1 MIDAYDADG
10 WRGAS
15 REKLRPSEELAKAR
29 AKIFQCKLR
38 VRELLKALEMPTSA
52 PLAAAE
58 DSDGEVDAEDIHCA
72 GCGGGE
78 ANDDDDILLCDGFCD
93 RAFHQSCVQPPV
105 AAEDIPEGDEGWLCP
120 LCDARVDT
128 FYTIN
133 NDFDLELDAAKA
145 SWVDV
150 FADEAAAN
158 AAGEGPGQPNDPAA
172 KTKSNGGRGVMDEEW
187 ADDESDDED
196 FGEEGASDDGEDD
209 EDEPLSG
216 SARSSDSDD
225 TDTANSDEDSDAA
238 KLRRAMRD
246 EPEVMLGKRRRVA
259 VDYRKLNDEMFGDGE
274 AFEGEREDERIGG
287 WGPASPNS
295 KSRGKRGRAG
305 ESKSRRELK
314 PRPKRNDAR
323 GRTGR
328 ASGAGT
334 RSPGRPRASPG
345 TPVRSPG
352 TAAKAAKATRARFSP
367 GTRDA
372 LERAFAAKPRP
383 APAESDAIADSL
395 GLTPRQVQVW
405 FQNRR
410 RPVKVKGDS
419 GERS

>member
-1 MIDAYDADG
+1 
-10 WRGAS
+10 
-15 REKLRPSEELAKAR
+15 
-29 AKIFQCKLR
+29 
-38 VRELLKALEMPTSA
+38 
-52 PLAAAE
+52 
-58 DSDGEVDAEDIHCA
+58 
-72 GCGGGE
+72 
-78 ANDDDDILLCDGFCD
+78 
-93 RAFHQSCVQPPV
+93 
-105 AAEDIPEGDEGWLCP
+105 
-120 LCDARVDT
+120 
-128 FYTIN
+128 
-133 NDFDLELDAAKA
+133 
-145 SWVDV
+145 
-150 FADEAAAN
+150 
-158 AAGEGPGQPNDPAA
+158 
-172 KTKSNGGRGVMDEEW
+172 MDEEW

-196 FGEEGASDDGEDD
+196 FGEDGASDDGEDD

-216 SARSSDSDD
+216 SARSSDSDES
-225 TDTANSDEDSDAA
+225 DTADSDENSEAA
-238 KLRRAMRD
+238 RLRRAMRE

-287 WGPASPNS
+287 WGPASPKTKS
-295 KSRGKRGRAG
+295 KGKRGDAG
-305 ESKSRRELK
+305 ESSRRE
-314 PRPKRNDAR
+314 PRPKPMRNDAR

-328 ASGAGT
+328 ESGAGT
-334 RSPGRPRASPG
+334 GSPGRPRASPG

-395 GLTPRQVQVW
+395 GLTPRQVKVW

-410 RPVKVKGDS
+410 RPVKVIGDS

>member
-29 AKIFQCKLR
+29 VKIFQCKLR
-38 VRELLKALEMPTSA
+38 VREHLKALEMPTSA

-105 AAEDIPEGDEGWLCP
+105 AVEDIPEGDEGWLCP
-120 LCDARVDT
+120 LCDARVDA

-158 AAGEGPGQPNDPAA
+158 DAGEGPGQPNDPAA
-172 KTKSNGGRGVMDEEW
+172 KPSRGAGGVMDEEW

-196 FGEEGASDDGEDD
+196 FGEDGASDDGEDD

-216 SARSSDSDD
+216 SARSSDSDES
-225 TDTANSDEDSDAA
+225 DTADSDENSEAA
-238 KLRRAMRD
+238 RLRRAMRE

-287 WGPASPNS
+287 WGPASPKTKS
-295 KSRGKRGRAG
+295 KGKRGDAG
-305 ESKSRRELK
+305 ESSRRE
-314 PRPKRNDAR
+314 PRPKPMRNDAR

-328 ASGAGT
+328 ESGAGT
-334 RSPGRPRASPG
+334 GSPGRPRASPG

-395 GLTPRQVQVW
+395 GLTPRQVKVW

-410 RPVKVKGDS
+410 RPVKVIGDS